1 MENSPS
7 EDDLWYNGQYWLLDM
22 KAKMTHIGLAALSAL
37 AAEGKDFSR
46 EELNAMLD
54 KLAASPEP
62 KSATLMMMAT
72 CYVRAMPRPVGF
84 EYVCKK
90 CGTHT
95 VYPKN
100 EKQMANVL
108 ARRRDEAASLKAL
121 GLDIALDESVL
132 CQKCR
137 SARELGLP
145 TGGIIVKR
153 PDKGSEAEK
162 FAWHIGDKV
171 RITEA
176 YDSGWCRVLPASS
189 NAWVS
194 AGYISEKGN
203 ILGDGVSILLAPRS
217 DATVLGSLYRA
228 HPPLKRLPARP
239 GDPADWVRVEW
250 PPEDDHYLGYSV
262 KSRFIGDLSYDEK
275 DFVAPC
281 RIDRLAWIINGKRV
295 VVNDDDAKI
304 LKAFLT
310 GEKTIEDRFGR
321 KTSLKGELRRL
332 RKLLGPDE
340 SDPLIGPFDAV
351 EDVKVEV
358 DI

>member
-1 MENSPS
+1 
-7 EDDLWYNGQYWLLDM
+7 M
-22 KAKMTHIGLAALSAL
+22 KSKMSQIGVGLAALSAL
-37 AAEGKDFSR
+37 AAEGKDFNR

-62 KSATLMMMAT
+62 KSAMLMMAT
-72 CYVRAMPRPVGF
+72 CYVRVMPRPAGF

-90 CGTHT
+90 CGNHT
-95 VYPKN
+95 VYLEN
-100 EKQMANVL
+100 TRQMANVL
-108 ARRRDEAASLKAL
+108 ARRRDEATSLRAL
-121 GLDIALDESVL
+121 GLDIALDETVL
-132 CQKCR
+132 CQNCK
-137 SARELGLP
+137 SAEELGLP
-145 TGGIIVKR
+145 TAGTIVKR
-153 PDKGSEAEK
+153 PDKGSEAGR

-176 YDSGWCRVLPASS
+176 YDSGWCCVLPASS

-203 ILGDGVSILLAPRS
+203 ILGDGVTIRLAPS
-217 DATVLGSLYRA
+217 LDATVLGSLYRA

-239 GDPADWVRVEW
+239 DDPVGWVCVEW
-250 PPEDDHYLGYSV
+250 PPEGRIFWGGCSV
-262 KSRFIGDLSYDEK
+262 RSRFLGDLSYDEK

-281 RIDRLAWIINGKRV
+281 RIDKLAWIINGKRV
-295 VVNDDDAKI
+295 VIKDDDAKI

-332 RKLLGPDE
+332 RKLLEPGE
-340 SDPLIGPFDAV
+340 SDPLIRPFDAV
-351 EDVKVEV
+351 EVKVEV

>member
-1 MENSPS
+1 MRREASVKT
-7 EDDLWYNGQYWLLDM
+7 Q
-22 KAKMTHIGLAALSAL
+22 IGVGVAVLSAL

-54 KLAASPEP
+54 KLAASPMP
-62 KSATLMMMAT
+62 KVRTGPSAM
-72 CYVRAMPRPVGF
+72 CYSPCPTKVGGF
-84 EYVCKK
+84 ECICRK

-100 EKQMANVL
+100 YSDMKNKL
-108 ARRRDEAASLKAL
+108 ARYRDGAASLRAL
-121 GLDIALDESVL
+121 GLDITLDETVL
-132 CQKCR
+132 CSKCK
-137 SARELGLP
+137 SAEELGLP
-145 TGGIIVKR
+145 TAGTIVKR

-194 AGYISEKGN
+194 AEYISEKGN
-203 ILGDGVSILLAPRS
+203 ILGDGVRIRLAPS
-217 DATVLGSLYRA
+217 LDATVLGSLYKA

-250 PPEDDHYLGYSV
+250 PPENDHYLGYSV

-281 RIDRLAWIINGKRV
+281 RIDKLAWIINGKRV

-332 RKLLGPDE
+332 RKLLEPGE

>member
-1 MENSPS
+1 MMAHM
-7 EDDLWYNGQYWLLDM
+7 QTQ
-22 KAKMTHIGLAALSAL
+22 MTRIGIGFAALSAL
-37 AAEGKDFSR
+37 AAEGKDFDR
-46 EELNAMLD
+46 AELNAMLD

-62 KSATLMMMAT
+62 KSATWMMAS
-72 CYVRAMPRPVGF
+72 CYVRVMPRPAGF

-90 CGTHT
+90 CGNHT
-95 VYPKN
+95 VYLEN
-100 EKQMANVL
+100 TRQMANVL

-121 GLDIALDESVL
+121 GLDISVDESVL

-137 SARELGLP
+137 SAKELGLP
-145 TGGIIVKR
+145 TAGTIVKR
-153 PDKGSEAEK
+153 PDKGSEAER

-194 AGYISEKGN
+194 AEYISENGN
-203 ILGDGVSILLAPRS
+203 ILGDGVRIRLAPS
-217 DATVLGSLYRA
+217 LDATVLGSLYKA

-239 GDPADWVRVEW
+239 DDPVGWACVEW

-281 RIDRLAWIINGKRV
+281 RIDKLAWIINGKRV

-310 GEKTIEDRFGR
+310 GEKTIKDRFGR

-332 RKLLGPDE
+332 RKLLEPGE
-340 SDPLIGPFDAV
+340 SDPLIRSFDAD
-351 EDVKVEV
+351 DVKVEV

>member
-1 MENSPS
+1 M
-7 EDDLWYNGQYWLLDM
+7 
-22 KAKMTHIGLAALSAL
+22 
-37 AAEGKDFSR
+37 
-46 EELNAMLD
+46 
-54 KLAASPEP
+54 
-62 KSATLMMMAT
+62 
-72 CYVRAMPRPVGF
+72 
-84 EYVCKK
+84 
-90 CGTHT
+90 
-95 VYPKN
+95 YPKN

-108 ARRRDEAASLKAL
+108 ARRRDEAANLKAL
-121 GLDIALDESVL
+121 GLDIAVDESVL
-132 CQKCR
+132 CQKCK
-137 SARELGLP
+137 SAEELGLP
-145 TGGIIVKR
+145 TAGTIVKR

-203 ILGDGVSILLAPRS
+203 ILGDGVSIRLAPRS

>member
-1 MENSPS
+1 
-7 EDDLWYNGQYWLLDM
+7 M
-22 KAKMTHIGLAALSAL
+22 KTEIGVGAAVLAAFT
-37 AAEGKDFSR
+37 AEGKDFDR
-46 EELNAMLD
+46 AELNAMLD

-62 KSATLMMMAT
+62 KSATLMMAT
-72 CYVRAMPRPVGF
+72 CYVRAMPRPAGF

-90 CGTHT
+90 CGNHT
-95 VYPKN
+95 VYLEN
-100 EKQMANVL
+100 TRQMANVL
-108 ARRRDEAASLKAL
+108 ARRRDEAASLRAL
-121 GLDIALDESVL
+121 GLDIALDETVL
-132 CQKCR
+132 CQKCK
-137 SARELGLP
+137 SAEELGLP
-145 TGGIIVKR
+145 TAGTIVKR

-203 ILGDGVSILLAPRS
+203 ILGDGVSIRLAPRS

-228 HPPLKRLPARP
+228 PLKRLPARP

-250 PPEDDHYLGYSV
+250 PPENDHYLGYSV

>member
-1 MENSPS
+1 MA
-7 EDDLWYNGQYWLLDM
+7 Q
-22 KAKMTHIGLAALSAL
+22 IGIGIAALSAL
-37 AAEGKDFSR
+37 AVEGKNFNRD
-46 EELNAMLD
+46 ELNAMLD
-54 KLAASPEP
+54 RLAASPEP
-62 KSATLMMMAT
+62 KSATLMMAT
-72 CYVRAMPRPVGF
+72 CYVRAMPRPAGF

-90 CGTHT
+90 CGNHT
-95 VYPKN
+95 VYLEN
-100 EKQMANVL
+100 TKQMANVL
-108 ARRRDEAASLKAL
+108 ARRRDEVASLRAM
-121 GLDIALDESVL
+121 GLDIALDETVL
-132 CQKCR
+132 CQKCK
-137 SARELGLP
+137 SAEELGLP
-145 TGGIIVKR
+145 TAGTIVKR

-194 AGYISEKGN
+194 AEYISEKGN

-250 PPEDDHYLGYSV
+250 PPENDHYLGYSV

-281 RIDRLAWIINGKRV
+281 RIDKLAWIINGKRV

-332 RKLLGPDE
+332 RKLLGPGE
-340 SDPLIGPFDAV
+340 SDPLIGPVDTV

>member
-1 MENSPS
+1 M
-7 EDDLWYNGQYWLLDM
+7 
-22 KAKMTHIGLAALSAL
+22 
-37 AAEGKDFSR
+37 
-46 EELNAMLD
+46 
-54 KLAASPEP
+54 
-62 KSATLMMMAT
+62 
-72 CYVRAMPRPVGF
+72 
-84 EYVCKK
+84 
-90 CGTHT
+90 
-95 VYPKN
+95 
-100 EKQMANVL
+100 L
-108 ARRRDEAASLKAL
+108 ARRRDEAASLRAM
-121 GLDIALDESVL
+121 GLDIALDETVL
-132 CQKCR
+132 CQKCK
-137 SARELGLP
+137 SAEELGLP
-145 TGGIIVKR
+145 TAGTIVKR

-194 AGYISEKGN
+194 AEYISENGN
-203 ILGDGVSILLAPRS
+203 ILGDGVRIRLAPS
-217 DATVLGSLYRA
+217 LDATVLGSLYKA

-239 GDPADWVRVEW
+239 DDPVGWACVEW

-281 RIDRLAWIINGKRV
+281 RIDKLAWIINGKRV

-332 RKLLGPDE
+332 RKLLEPGE
-340 SDPLIGPFDAV
+340 SDPLIRSFDAD
-351 EDVKVEV
+351 DVKVEV

>member
-1 MENSPS
+1 
-7 EDDLWYNGQYWLLDM
+7 M

-62 KSATLMMMAT
+62 KTVSMMLAS
-72 CYVRAMPRPVGF
+72 CYVRMMPRAVGF
-84 EYVCKK
+84 EYVCKA

-100 EKQMANVL
+100 IRSMANVL
-108 ARRRDEAASLKAL
+108 ARRRDEAANRKAL
-121 GLDIALDESVL
+121 GLDIAVDESVL
-132 CQKCR
+132 CQKCK
-137 SARELGLP
+137 SAEELGLP
-145 TGGIIVKR
+145 TAGTIVKR

-194 AGYISEKGN
+194 AEYISEKGN
-203 ILGDGVSILLAPRS
+203 ILGDGVSIRLAPRS

-250 PPEDDHYLGYSV
+250 PPEDDGYLGYSV

-281 RIDRLAWIINGKRV
+281 RIDKLAWIINGKRV

-332 RKLLGPDE
+332 RKLLEPGE
-340 SDPLIGPFDAV
+340 SDPLIGPVDTV

>member
-1 MENSPS
+1 
-7 EDDLWYNGQYWLLDM
+7 M

-37 AAEGKDFSR
+37 AAEGKDFNR

-62 KSATLMMMAT
+62 KSAILMMMAT

-121 GLDIALDESVL
+121 GLDIAVDESVL

-137 SARELGLP
+137 SAKELGLP
-145 TGGIIVKR
+145 TAGTIVSR
-153 PDKGSEAEK
+153 PAREADAKE
-162 FAWHIGDKV
+162 FGWNIGDKV
-171 RITEA
+171 RIIEA
-176 YDSGWCRVLPASS
+176 CPSGWYRVLPASS
-189 NAWVS
+189 HAWVS
-194 AGYISEKGN
+194 AGYISDDGK
-203 ILGDGVSILLAPRS
+203 ILGDSVNIRLGPSL
-217 DATVLGSLYRA
+217 DAMVLGSLYKL

-250 PPEDDHYLGYSV
+250 PPENDHYLGYSV

-340 SDPLIGPFDAV
+340 SDPLIGPVDTV